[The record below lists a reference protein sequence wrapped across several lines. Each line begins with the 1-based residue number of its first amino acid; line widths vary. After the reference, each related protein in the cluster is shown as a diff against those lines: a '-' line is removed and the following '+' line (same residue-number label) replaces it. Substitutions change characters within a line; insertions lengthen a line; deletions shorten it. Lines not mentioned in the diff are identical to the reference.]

1 MYLSCIHI
9 EYVLVHDSIR
19 WGSHVATAHLTHEL
33 VLCDAQGREQLRR
46 GCSSHS
52 DRARAPRAMP
62 GPLLG
67 EPWSRRPRRA
77 RGELGH
83 AAHQGRLGRG
93 GRGWAVRGGAG
104 PQSWLAVNR
113 AGYVLCAGQAGRATG
128 CAGRA
133 LRAVPSWPHRRGDA
147 GLAAQAGRE
156 PPRRGARAGAARPRR
171 SRACQ
176 PPGGHRAARP
186 RRGPRLHAAVPE
198 RRRAASMGVGAAG
211 WAAPTPL
218 GCWRLKTGRG
228 VREEEAW
235 WLGEEKRRW
244 RLPRGGVGDVGG
256 GGGSAP
262 WRLSERRLRLGA
274 CAGGALGFGGG
285 WATRQVARWVA
296 GGGGGERGMGWA
308 AGGCWGG
315 FPLFCYFFLLLFI
328 LFLF

>member
-1 MYLSCIHI
+1 MITKLSQLEHDQMYLSCIHI

-256 GGGSAP
+256 GGG
-262 WRLSERRLRLGA
+262 RRP
-274 CAGGALGFGGG
+274 GG
-285 WATRQVARWVA
+285 
-296 GGGGGERGMGWA
+296 
-308 AGGCWGG
+308 
-315 FPLFCYFFLLLFI
+315 
-328 LFLF
+328 